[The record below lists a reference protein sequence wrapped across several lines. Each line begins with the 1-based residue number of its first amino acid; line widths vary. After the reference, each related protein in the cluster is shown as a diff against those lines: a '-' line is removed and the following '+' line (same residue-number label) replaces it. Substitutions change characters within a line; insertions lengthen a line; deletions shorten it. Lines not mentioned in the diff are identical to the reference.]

1 MSEVSTAAAAGPAG
15 LSAPSLRWATTT
27 RSLRT
32 PWPWLTLALL
42 ALLVV
47 FLLLPLVQVLI
58 GSFSGISRDGR
69 SGWAIVAAE
78 PRYLHAVLNTI
89 MLGVVVTLFAL
100 VIGVPLAWFTA
111 RFDFPGK
118 GIVAVLPLVTIVVP
132 EVIAAQT
139 WLMMVGNNGLVTRA
153 LAERGIELPSFYGWT
168 GLITVMTFTYYTYVY
183 IGTLAAI
190 RGFDVQLE
198 EAAQSLGTSPAAS
211 RFKVMLPVV
220 LPAVLAS
227 ALLVFTLVVG
237 NFAVAMVLSNRV
249 PLLSVLTYQATVSE
263 VGSDPA
269 LQSTLATL
277 SVAIVM
283 LALFAQRRI
292 VARGRREVVQ
302 GRGAVAQRLAGWR
315 GALLGTAA
323 GAVVAVSLLPVA
335 SIVVGAFTQARGP
348 VMRWGQWTTAHLE
361 RVFTRAIDPLL
372 NTLTYAAI
380 ATAIG
385 ITLATVI
392 SVLVVKKRNAATPL
406 LDYLTALPL
415 ALSGTVIGIGLLMTF
430 NTGWL
435 SLTGTGAIIVLAYVV
450 RRLPFGTRNA
460 SSTLYNIP
468 DSIEEASISLGVP
481 PLRTFL
487 RVVLPL
493 MAPAIAAAAVLT
505 WTTTVAELS
514 ASIIVYSGGRETM
527 PIQIFRLIDSGLMAQ
542 ASAYG
547 LLLIAVIVLP
557 IVLAT
562 RFARIDLFAS
572 RA

>member
-1 MSEVSTAAAAGPAG
+1 MS
-15 LSAPSLRWATTT
+15 LQ
-27 RSLRT
+27 RT
-32 PWPWLTLALL
+32 PRTVWFWLTLAALSVL
-42 ALLVV
+42 ALFLVY
-47 FLLLPLVQVLI
+47 PLFNVLTASL
-58 GSFSGISRDGR
+58 GSSSGSGK
-69 SGWAIVAAE
+69 SGWALISSDGK
-78 PRYLHAVLNTI
+78 YFDAVFNSI
-89 MLGVVVTLFAL
+89 ILGVVVTLGAAL
-100 VIGVPLAWFTA
+100 VGVPMAYLTA
-111 RFDFPGK
+111 RHDFPGK
-118 GIVAVLPLVTIVVP
+118 GIVAILPLLTLVVP

-139 WLMMVGNNGLVTRA
+139 WLMMVGNNGLISRA
-153 LAERGIELPSFYGWT
+153 LLDLSIVLPSFYGWF
-168 GLITVMTFTYYTYVY
+168 GLVTVMTFTYYTYLY

-198 EAAQSLGTSPAAS
+198 EAAQSLGTSPALS
-211 RFKVMLPVV
+211 RWKVMVPVV

-237 NFAVAMVLSNRV
+237 NFAVATILSGKV

-263 VGSDPA
+263 VGSDPT

-283 LALFAQRRI
+283 VVLFLQRW
-292 VARGRREVVQ
+292 VVSRGRREVMQ
-302 GRGAVAQRLAGWR
+302 GRGARATRLQGLSGWLM
-315 GALLGTAA
+315 GAAAA
-323 GAVVAVSLLPVA
+323 GVVLVSLLPVV

-361 RVFTRAIDPLL
+361 RVFTRASDPLI
-372 NTLTYAAI
+372 NTLIYAAV
-380 ATAIG
+380 ATLVG
-385 ITLATVI
+385 ITF
-392 SVLVVKKRNAATPL
+392 SVLVSYLVVKKRNRLTPV

-415 ALSGTVIGIGLLMTF
+415 ALSGTVIGIGLVMTF

-435 SLTGTGAIIVLAYVV
+435 PLTGTASIIVLAYVV

-481 PLRTFL
+481 PVATFF

-493 MAPAIAAAAVLT
+493 MVPAVVAAAVLT

-547 LLLIAVIVLP
+547 LLLVAVILLPIAV
-557 IVLAT
+557 AT
-562 RFARIDLFAS
+562 RVFRIDLFAARS
-572 RA
+572 

>member
-1 MSEVSTAAAAGPAG
+1 MTAVAAPGSRLG
-15 LSAPSLRWATTT
+15 LDLR
-27 RSLRT
+27 S
-32 PWPWLTLALL
+32 PWPWLTLAAL

-47 FLLLPLVQVLI
+47 FLLMPLGNVLL
-58 GSFSGISRDGR
+58 GSFGRGAGR
-69 SGWAIVAAE
+69 SGWALVASD
-78 PRYLHAVLNTI
+78 PKYLQAVFNTVL
-89 MLGVVVTLFAL
+89 LGAVVTLFAL
-100 VIGVPLAWFTA
+100 LIGVPLAWFTA

-118 GIVAVLPLVTIVVP
+118 GIVAVLPLVTLVVP

-153 LAERGIELPSFYGWT
+153 LAERDIALPSFYGWT
-168 GLITVMTFTYYTYVY
+168 GLVTVLTFTYYTYVY

-211 RFKVMLPVV
+211 RWKVLLPVV
-220 LPAVLAS
+220 LPAIAAS

-237 NFAVAMVLSNRV
+237 NFAVAMVLSNKV

-263 VGSDPA
+263 VGSDPT

-283 LALFAQRRI
+283 LALWAQRRV

-302 GRGAVAQRLAGWR
+302 GRGAQPQRLAGGR
-315 GALLGTAA
+315 GALLGGAA
-323 GAVVAVSLLPVA
+323 GLVVAVSLLPAA
-335 SIVVGAFTQARGP
+335 SIVVGAFTAARGP
-348 VMRWGQWTTAHLE
+348 VMRWGEWTTAHLE

-372 NTLTYAAI
+372 NTLAYAAI

-385 ITLATVI
+385 ITLAVLI
-392 SVLVVKKRNAATPL
+392 SYLVVKKRNALTPW

-415 ALSGTVIGIGLLMTF
+415 ALSGTVIGIGLLMSF

-435 SLTGTGAIIVLAYVV
+435 PLTGTGAIIVLAYVV

-481 PLRTFL
+481 PVRTFF

-493 MAPAIAAAAVLT
+493 MAPAIVAAAVLT

-514 ASIIVYSGGRETM
+514 ASIIVYSGDRETM
-527 PIQIFRLIDSGLMAQ
+527 PIRIFRLIDSGLMAQ

-547 LLLIAVIVLP
+547 LLLIAVIVVP
-557 IVLAT
+557 IAVAT
-562 RFARIDLFAS
+562 KVFRIDLFAS
-572 RA
+572 RS

>member
-1 MSEVSTAAAAGPAG
+1 MRGD
-15 LSAPSLRWATTT
+15 LRSVWF
-27 RSLRT
+27 
-32 PWPWLTLALL
+32 WLTLAALAVL
-42 ALLVV
+42 AL
-47 FLLLPLVQVLI
+47 FLLLPLFNVLV
-58 GSFSGISRDGR
+58 GSFGGSSGR
-69 SGWAIVAAE
+69 SGWSLV
-78 PRYLHAVLNTI
+78 RQDGKYLTAVVNTI
-89 MLGVVVTLFAL
+89 VLGGVVTLLASL
-100 VIGVPLAWFTA
+100 IGVPMAYFAA

-118 GIVAVLPLVTIVVP
+118 AIVAILPLITLVVP

-139 WLMMVGNNGLVTRA
+139 WLMAFGNNGLVSRA
-153 LAERGIELPSFYGWT
+153 LAERGLELPSFYGWF

-198 EAAQSLGTSPAAS
+198 EAAQSLGTSPALS
-211 RFKVMLPVV
+211 RWKVMVPVV
-220 LPAVLAS
+220 LPSVLAS

-237 NFAVAMVLSNRV
+237 NFAVATILSNKV

-263 VGSDPA
+263 VGSDPL
-269 LQSTLATL
+269 LQSTLASI

-283 LALFAQRRI
+283 VVLFLQRW
-292 VARGRREVVQ
+292 VVGRGRREVVQ
-302 GRGAVAQRLAGWR
+302 GRGARAQRLSGWP
-315 GALLGTAA
+315 GVLLGSVAA
-323 GAVVAVSLLPVA
+323 GVVVISLLPVVT
-335 SIVVGAFTQARGP
+335 IVVGAFTQARGP
-348 VMRWGQWTTAHLE
+348 VMRWGTWTTANLE
-361 RVFTRAIDPLL
+361 RVFTRAPDPLF

-380 ATAIG
+380 ATAVG
-385 ITLATVI
+385 IAF
-392 SVLVVKKRNAATPL
+392 SVAVSYLVVKKRNRLTPL

-415 ALSGTVIGIGLLMTF
+415 ALSGTVIGIGLVMSF

-435 SLTGTGAIIVLAYVV
+435 PLTGTGAIIVLAYVV

-481 PLRTFL
+481 PLASFF

-493 MAPAIAAAAVLT
+493 MVPAIVAAAVLT

-547 LLLIAVIVLP
+547 LLLVAVIVLP
-557 IVLAT
+557 ILLAT
-562 RFARIDLFAS
+562 RVFRIDLFAS

>member
-1 MSEVSTAAAAGPAG
+1 MRGD
-15 LSAPSLRWATTT
+15 LRSVWF
-27 RSLRT
+27 
-32 PWPWLTLALL
+32 WLTLAALAVL
-42 ALLVV
+42 AL
-47 FLLLPLVQVLI
+47 FLLLPLFNVLV
-58 GSFSGISRDGR
+58 GSFGGSSGR
-69 SGWAIVAAE
+69 SGWSLV
-78 PRYLHAVLNTI
+78 RQDGKFLTAVVNTLV
-89 MLGVVVTLFAL
+89 LGGVVTLLASL
-100 VIGVPLAWFTA
+100 IGVPMAYFTA

-118 GIVAVLPLVTIVVP
+118 AIVAILPLITLVVP

-139 WLMMVGNNGLVTRA
+139 WLMAFGNNGLVSRA
-153 LAERGIELPSFYGWT
+153 LAERGLELPSFYGWF

-198 EAAQSLGTSPAAS
+198 EAAQSLGTSPALS
-211 RFKVMLPVV
+211 RWKVMVPVV
-220 LPAVLAS
+220 LPSVLAS

-237 NFAVAMVLSNRV
+237 NFAVATILSNKV

-263 VGSDPA
+263 VGSDPL
-269 LQSTLATL
+269 LQSTLASI

-283 LALFAQRRI
+283 VVLFLQRW
-292 VARGRREVVQ
+292 VVGRGRREVVQ
-302 GRGAVAQRLAGWR
+302 GRGARAQRLAGWP
-315 GALLGTAA
+315 GVLLGSVAA
-323 GAVVAVSLLPVA
+323 AVVVISLLPVVT
-335 SIVVGAFTQARGP
+335 IVVGAFTQARGP
-348 VMRWGQWTTAHLE
+348 VMRWGTWTTANLE
-361 RVFTRAIDPLL
+361 RVFTRAPDPLF

-380 ATAIG
+380 ATAVG
-385 ITLATVI
+385 IAF
-392 SVLVVKKRNAATPL
+392 SVAVSYLVVKKRNRLTPL

-415 ALSGTVIGIGLLMTF
+415 ALSGTVIGIGLVMSF

-435 SLTGTGAIIVLAYVV
+435 PLTGTGAIIVLAYVV

-481 PLRTFL
+481 PLASFF

-493 MAPAIAAAAVLT
+493 MVPAIVAAAVLT

-547 LLLIAVIVLP
+547 LLLVAVIVLP
-557 IVLAT
+557 ILLAT
-562 RFARIDLFAS
+562 RVFRIDLFAS